1 MSYEE
6 SLEAPGQTRPL
17 ASRALIA
24 AHERRTERL
33 AMLLDGARLRGLE
46 QLHEYYKLPSRHR
59 FQRVGRSARTAMRY
73 LNKLF
78 YDGYSLTVNH
88 RGVEVVA
95 ITSVL
100 DGWVIDEPI
109 HPRSVDN

>member
-1 MSYEE
+1 
-6 SLEAPGQTRPL
+6 
-17 ASRALIA
+17 
-24 AHERRTERL
+24 
-33 AMLLDGARLRGLE
+33 
-46 QLHEYYKLPSRHR
+46 
-59 FQRVGRSARTAMRY
+59 MRY